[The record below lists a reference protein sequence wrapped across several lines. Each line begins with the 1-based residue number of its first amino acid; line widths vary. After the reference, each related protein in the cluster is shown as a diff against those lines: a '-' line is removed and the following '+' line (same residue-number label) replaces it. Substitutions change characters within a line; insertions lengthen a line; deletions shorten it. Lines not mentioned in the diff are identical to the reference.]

1 MPDTARFDPDHCPLS
16 RQMQF
21 LLQTIQQLSMVRSL
35 DEVQHLVAHAA
46 RELTG
51 CDGATFVLREKT
63 QCYYAEEHSISPL
76 WKGQRFPL
84 EACISGWCMQNGM
97 AVNIPDVFADPR
109 VPHTTYRD
117 TFVKSMVMVP
127 IRTLD
132 PVGAIGN
139 YWAAPHHA
147 SAEEVHLL
155 QTLADSVS
163 VVLEN
168 VRVYHELE
176 DRVRERTEELES
188 ALQQIQHLSI
198 TDDLTGL
205 YNRRGFRLLAGQTL
219 CRLQRSR
226 EPFLLAYLD
235 VDGLKK
241 TNDQHGHGVGDTLLM
256 DMATVLRDTFRAS
269 DIVARL
275 GGDEFCVL
283 AVGTGDDQHQV
294 RQRFEA
300 ALERFNLSIQRPYR
314 LACSL
319 GIVPGEHN
327 GRTQTIDEMIA
338 EADKWMYR
346 EKTARR
352 GVKMVAGR
360 G

>member
-1 MPDTARFDPDHCPLS
+1 MPDTARFDPEHCPLS

-21 LLQTIQQLSMVRSL
+21 LLHTLQRLSLVRTLNDIQ
-35 DEVQHLVAHAA
+35 HIVAHAA

-51 CDGATFVLREKT
+51 CDGATFVLRENG

-84 EACISGWCMQNGM
+84 EACVSGWCMQNGT
-97 AVNIPDVFADPR
+97 AAIIPDVFADPR
-109 VPHTTYRD
+109 VPHSAYRE

-139 YWAAPHHA
+139 YWAASHNA
-147 SAEEVHLL
+147 SAEDVHLL

-168 VRVYHELE
+168 VQVYQELE
-176 DRVRERTEELES
+176 HRVRERTEALEK

-198 TDDLTGL
+198 TDELTSL

-219 CRLQRSR
+219 RRLQRSR

-241 TNDQHGHGVGDTLLM
+241 TNDQYGHGMGDTLLM

-283 AVGTGDDQHQV
+283 AVGTDDDRHPL
-294 RQRFEA
+294 RQRLET
-300 ALERFNLSIQRPYR
+300 ALYHFNLGRDRPYR

-319 GIVPGEHN
+319 GIVHGEPN
-327 GRTQTIDEMIA
+327 GQAQNIDDMIA
-338 EADKWMYR
+338 MADARMYL
-346 EKTARR
+346 EKNTKHHGQMMASRT
-352 GVKMVAGR
+352 
-360 G
+360 